1 MACHMNA
8 QGDLICPTA
17 ATTVPL
23 SDTIWASVQSALS
36 DLPAEQRG
44 PARLALIRKL
54 IEVVVASPLTDSC
67 IGVRTP
73 DAVGSLTT
81 ILASAPPVLLAY
93 RYVAL
98 PGDVL
103 ASFYTGRGRW
113 VEAHKVAERWSE
125 LDPSC

>member
-17 ATTVPL
+17 ATTTPL
-23 SDTIWASVQSALS
+23 SETIWANVQSALNE
-36 DLPAEQRG
+36 LPVAERG
-44 PARLALIRKL
+44 PERLTLIRRL
-54 IEVVVASPLTDSC
+54 IEVVVSSPLTDSC
-67 IGVRTP
+67 IGVRTA

-81 ILASAPPVLLAY
+81 IVASDPPVLLAY
-93 RYVAL
+93 RYVSL

-113 VEAHKVAERWSE
+113 VEAHKVAERWSV